1 MYYDE
6 QLSFVQTLLSGM
18 QIPSHIAT
26 NPDQSISREIDRG
39 LRAML
44 YGMDS
49 YQSILHN
56 SMSSARSNTIY
67 RFYDEYF
74 CRYIFMKLPDD
85 NANSYFFIGPYLLS
99 PISEDALHNRFYS
112 YNFSEDLLN
121 QINRYYTT
129 LPIVEDENLL
139 LIIANTLG
147 KVLWGSPD
155 NFETEYVDYE
165 IPDGNNPIPYNR
177 SAYNTEIP
185 PFSLD
190 IIEQNY
196 ACEKAMMEAVSQGKL
211 HKLSAITAAVFNN
224 GTRQRV
230 ADSLRNRKNYLIILK
245 TLLRKAAEYG
255 GVHPFHIDRISN
267 YYAKQIE
274 AVRSLNESLTLQ
286 SEMMREYCLLVKN
299 HSLKNYSPLIGKVI
313 TLIQYDLQADLTLK
327 TLSTRLNV
335 SATHLSAQFKKE
347 CGCTLTEFVNRK
359 RIDKAKSLLQTSNR
373 LVQDIAFECGINDVN
388 YFIRLFKKYTGITPA
403 QFR

>member
-85 NANSYFFIGPYLLS
+85 NENIYFFIGPYLLS
-99 PISEDALHNRFYS
+99 PISEDTLYNRFS
-112 YNFSEDLLN
+112 PYNFSEDLLN

-147 KVLWGSPD
+147 KALWGSPD

-196 ACEKAMMEAVSQGKL
+196 ACEKAMMEAVQL
-211 HKLSAITAAVFNN
+211 
-224 GTRQRV
+224 
-230 ADSLRNRKNYLIILK
+230 
-245 TLLRKAAEYG
+245 
-255 GVHPFHIDRISN
+255 VHR
-267 YYAKQIE
+267 
-274 AVRSLNESLTLQ
+274 
-286 SEMMREYCLLVKN
+286 M
-299 HSLKNYSPLIGKVI
+299 
-313 TLIQYDLQADLTLK
+313 
-327 TLSTRLNV
+327 
-335 SATHLSAQFKKE
+335 
-347 CGCTLTEFVNRK
+347 
-359 RIDKAKSLLQTSNR
+359 
-373 LVQDIAFECGINDVN
+373 
-388 YFIRLFKKYTGITPA
+388 
-403 QFR
+403 